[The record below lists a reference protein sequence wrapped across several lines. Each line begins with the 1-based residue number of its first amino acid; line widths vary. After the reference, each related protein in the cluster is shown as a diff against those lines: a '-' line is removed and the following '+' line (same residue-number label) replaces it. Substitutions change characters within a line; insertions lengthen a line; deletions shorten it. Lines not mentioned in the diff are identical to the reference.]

1 MRRFAATGLLV
12 SLALAMT
19 PASAAPEPYE
29 INVILAMTGLA
40 GFIGQQEAQSLH
52 ALETTVNATGG
63 IRGTPIHFVISDDQS
78 NPANAVPLETA
89 ILAKGVAV
97 ILGPT
102 LTGSDAAVAP
112 LVKNLVVQYFFSPS
126 MKPAAGSTTF
136 SSFISTNDLSRA
148 AIRYFRERGWKRLAL
163 ISSTDASGQD
173 GYNVVMENLQLP
185 ENKGI
190 TLVANERFG
199 IGDVSVAAQMSRI
212 KAANAQALIAW
223 TTGTPFGTVLHAVSD
238 LGLDLPVMSSPAN
251 LIRAQVLQYAS
262 FLPPQVYFVGGRLGS
277 HDVVRPGPLRDA
289 QNVFFHAL
297 TAEKVAPESTHVFSW
312 DPALI
317 VIDALKHLG
326 TGATAAQIHDYIEH
340 LHGFAGVNGLY
351 DFRDGSQRGL
361 GLSSAV
367 IVRWDP
373 AKSTFVAASSGG
385 GAPLGGH

>member
-1 MRRFAATGLLV
+1 MKRFAAAAVLT
-12 SLALAMT
+12 SLALAVM

-52 ALETTVNATGG
+52 ALEATVNASGG
-63 IRGTPIHFVISDDQS
+63 IRGTPIHFVIADDQS
-78 NPANAVPLETA
+78 SPANAVPLETA
-89 ILAKGVAV
+89 LLAKNVPI

-112 LVKNLVVQYFFSPS
+112 LVKNSVLQYFFSPS

-136 SSFISTNDLSRA
+136 SAFISTNDLSRA

-173 GYNVVMENLQLP
+173 GHNVVLENLQLP

-190 TLVANERFG
+190 TLVADERFG

-223 TTGTPFGTVLHAVSD
+223 TTGTPFGTVLHGVSD
-238 LGLDLPVMSSPAN
+238 LGLNLPVMSSPAN
-251 LIRAQVLQYAS
+251 LIRAQILQYAS
-262 FLPPQVYFVGGRLGS
+262 FLPPQVYFVGGRFGS

-289 QNVFFHAL
+289 QDTFYRAL
-297 TAEKVAPESTHVFSW
+297 KADKVEPESTHTFSW

-326 TGATAAQIHDYIEH
+326 TGATAAQIHAYIEA

-351 DFRDGSQRGL
+351 DFRDGSQRGI

-367 IVRWDP
+367 IVQWSP
-373 AKSTFVAASSGG
+373 SKSTFVAVSGG
-385 GAPLGGH
+385 GGIPLGGH